1 VDTKAE
7 AAGAPASS
15 WSPLAVPAF
24 RMVWTATLLANVGA
38 WMASVGTAWQMTVL
52 DPSPI
57 MVSLVGAATALP
69 SFLFALPA
77 GALADIVDRRKLLII
92 AQVFMLAVMLVLC
105 LLTVTKLITPIT
117 LLLLIF
123 VLEMGSAFET
133 PAFLAVLPELV
144 PKRQLAPALALNGL
158 GINISRVIGPA
169 VGGLVIS
176 ALGVSAA
183 FAIDA
188 AAFLAVIFAYASW
201 RAPQHESHLPAER
214 LTAAMRSGWR
224 FARESPALKATLVR
238 AGLFFLFASSYWA
251 LLPLIA
257 RDQLAGGVNAYGI
270 LFGCVGAG
278 AVAGALVLPYV
289 RARVSPDR
297 LVLGGGLVTAAATAA
312 LAVAHT
318 MIVAVPIMLV
328 TGAAWLA
335 VMSSIMVAAQVALP
349 GWVKARGLALAQM
362 VLNGAL
368 MLGSVTWG
376 VVADR
381 LGIPWALA
389 LSGAGLALASA
400 VTLRWSLP
408 GDDSLDLSPSL
419 HWPAPVVA
427 MPLPGDRGPVMVT
440 VEYIVEPENRA
451 AFAEALAANAHVR
464 RRDGAIYWH
473 HFIDTADPRRHV
485 EVFVVESWLEH
496 MRQHERVTR
505 SDVAVEAE
513 VRRFHVGPD
522 LPRVSHFVSATA
534 PG

>member
-1 VDTKAE
+1 
-7 AAGAPASS
+7 
-15 WSPLAVPAF
+15 
-24 RMVWTATLLANVGA
+24 MVWTATLLANVGA
-38 WMASVGTAWQMTVL
+38 WMASVGTAWLMTVL

-92 AQVFMLAVMLVLC
+92 AQVFMLVVMLVLC
-105 LLTVTKLITPIT
+105 LLTVAKLITPIT

-123 VLEMGSAFET
+123 VLETGSAFET

-201 RAPQHESHLPAER
+201 RSPQHESHLPAER

-312 LAVAHT
+312 LALAQT
-318 MIVAVPIMLV
+318 MIVAVPIVLV
-328 TGAAWLA
+328 TGAAWLRHVEHHGGGAGRPADMGQGARIGARPDGAQRRVDARQRHMGRGRRSARNSVGAGA
-335 VMSSIMVAAQVALP
+335 VGCGPRGRQRGDAALEAAGRQPRSQPVTALAR
-349 GWVKARGLALAQM
+349 ARGG
-362 VLNGAL
+362 GA
-368 MLGSVTWG
+368 
-376 VVADR
+376 AAR
-381 LGIPWALA
+381 RPWTGHGHGRIHRRTRKSRGLRR
-389 LSGAGLALASA
+389 GAC
-400 VTLRWSLP
+400 RQRP
-408 GDDSLDLSPSL
+408 CSP
-419 HWPAPVVA
+419 P
-427 MPLPGDRGPVMVT
+427 
-440 VEYIVEPENRA
+440 
-451 AFAEALAANAHVR
+451 R
-464 RRDGAIYWH
+464 RRDLLAPLYRHRRFAPACGGVRGRELARAH
-473 HFIDTADPRRHV
+473 APARARHPLGPGGRGRSPEVPRR
-485 EVFVVESWLEH
+485 
-496 MRQHERVTR
+496 TR
-505 SDVAVEAE
+505 SAARVA
-513 VRRFHVGPD
+513 FHQRNG
-522 LPRVSHFVSATA
+522 A
-534 PG
+534 